1 MHLPFTNPTW
11 IFFVMLSIILFAPM
25 VLERLRIPSIAGL
38 IFAGILIGPEGLHL
52 LERDASFE
60 LFGKVGIYYIMF
72 LASLEMNLQEVRQSK
87 QMALGFGLLSFAI
100 PFSIG
105 VAANMSLLGYGLMA
119 ALLMASMYASHT
131 LISYPIILRYGL
143 SRRRSVNM
151 AVGGTIVADTATLLV
166 LAIVSE
172 TFKQEITGLFWLMLF
187 GKLVHV
193 WFVIFCIFP
202 YVARFFFKR
211 YNDGVVQY
219 IFVLSMVFL
228 GAGLMELIG
237 MEGIL
242 GAFLVGIVLNPLIP
256 ATSPLMNHVEF
267 IGNALFIPYFLI
279 GVGMLIDIRAL
290 INVNALGVA
299 AVMLFVGF
307 TGKWL
312 AAYIAQRFYKFSAAD
327 RRLVFGLSNSRAAA
341 TLAIV
346 LVGFQIMLPDGSHL
360 IGEDVLNGAMILILV
375 SCVMSSFT
383 TESASRMIVRA
394 EASGEMTEKSGK
406 MPAREDRIVI
416 ALKSSATLEG
426 MVHLALMLRTP
437 GSPAPLSAINIVLE
451 GGEETRRQG
460 KADLEQA
467 ARIAAAANVR
477 MQTHSRWSVNVV
489 SGLSHAMKEL
499 DASDLVIG
507 LHKRERLFE
516 PFFGK
521 IATDLFAAVDRQIIV
536 TRLVEPINTIRH
548 MHLVVPRRAELEQGF
563 GGWADRIALLGE
575 QLSVGITAYSSSRTL
590 EAMSKR
596 WKGNSALRVEYV
608 EFDSWTDYM
617 PIARNTRQDHL
628 MVFVMARQGSL
639 SYSNNAMRMPDQIER
654 YFSSRSLLLI
664 MPAQYRGT
672 IGKTSVLITK

>member
-1 MHLPFTNPTW
+1 
-11 IFFVMLSIILFAPM
+11 MLCIILFAPM

-38 IFAGILIGPEGLHL
+38 IFAGILTGPDGLHL

-105 VAANMSLLGYGLMA
+105 IAANISLLGYGLMA

-131 LISYPIILRYGL
+131 LISYPLVLRYGL
-143 SRRRSVNM
+143 ARRRSVNM

-172 TFKQEITGLFWLMLF
+172 TFKQEITGMFWLMLF
-187 GKLVHV
+187 GKLLLV
-193 WFVIFCIFP
+193 WLVIFYVFP
-202 YVARFFFKR
+202 RVARFFFKR

-219 IFVLSMVFL
+219 IFVLAMVFL

-279 GVGMLIDIRAL
+279 GVGMLIDVRAL
-290 INVNALGVA
+290 VDVGALGVA
-299 AVMLFVGF
+299 GVMICVGLF
-307 TGKWL
+307 GKWL
-312 AAYIAQRFYKFSAAD
+312 AAYFAQRLYKLSAAD
-327 RRLVFGLSNSRAAA
+327 RHLVFGLSNSRAAA

-360 IGEDVLNGAMILILV
+360 LGEDVLNGAMILILV
-375 SCVMSSFT
+375 SCIVSSFV
-383 TESASRMIVRA
+383 TERASRLIVRA
-394 EASGEMTEKSGK
+394 EASGELVEQSGHT
-406 MPAREDRIVI
+406 PAREDRIVI

-507 LHKRERLFE
+507 LHKREKLFE

-536 TRLVEPINTIRH
+536 TRLVGPVNTLRH
-548 MHLVVPRRAELEQGF
+548 LHLLVPRRAELEQGF
-563 GGWADRIALLGE
+563 GAWADRVALLAG
-575 QLSVGITAYSSSRTL
+575 QLSLGVTVYSSPRTL
-590 EAMSKR
+590 EAMAKR
-596 WKGNSALRVEYV
+596 WRHKQALQVEYV

-628 MVFVMARQGSL
+628 MVFIMARQGSL
-639 SYSNNAMRMPDQIER
+639 SYSNNSMRMPDQIER

>member
-187 GKLVHV
+187 GKLLLV

>member
-87 QMALGFGLLSFAI
+87 LMALGFGLLSFAI

-131 LISYPIILRYGL
+131 LISYPIVLRYGL
-143 SRRRSVNM
+143 ARRRSVNM

-187 GKLVHV
+187 GKLLLV

-312 AAYIAQRFYKFSAAD
+312 AAYFAQHFYKLSAAD

-383 TESASRMIVRA
+383 TESASRLIVRA

-406 MPAREDRIVI
+406 LPAREDRIVI
-416 ALKSSATLEG
+416 ALKNSATLEG

-460 KADLEQA
+460 KTDLEQA

>member
-1 MHLPFTNPTW
+1 
-11 IFFVMLSIILFAPM
+11 MLSIILFAPM

-187 GKLVHV
+187 GKLLLV